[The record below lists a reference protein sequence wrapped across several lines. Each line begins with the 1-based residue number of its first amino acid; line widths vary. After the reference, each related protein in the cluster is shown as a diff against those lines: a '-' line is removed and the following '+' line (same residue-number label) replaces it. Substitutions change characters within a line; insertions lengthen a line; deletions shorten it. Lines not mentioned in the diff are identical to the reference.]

1 MSNRCITPMSEVITI
16 FGGTG
21 FLGRRIVQ
29 ALLARGAIV
38 RVAARHPG
46 RTAFSESSDRLQLVT
61 ADITDEASVRAAVA
75 GAVAVAN
82 AVSLYVERGD
92 ATFDAVH
99 LDGARRVAEAAAREG
114 ARLLHLSG
122 IGSDADAA
130 SPYVRARGRGEHAVR
145 AACNGAIVFRP
156 CVMIGAGD
164 AFLTTLTGLVRR
176 LPVFPLFGDGST
188 RLQPVFVGD
197 VAEAAATALAGP
209 DLRPGIHE
217 LGGPEVLTYRT
228 LVELVMR
235 HCGRQRALLPVPFP
249 VWDAVAAASRVLP
262 APPLTEGQ
270 VALMKR
276 DNVADPDL
284 QGLEALGVIPTTVKD
299 VLRRDFPTS

>member
-1 MSNRCITPMSEVITI
+1 MSNRCVTSMSEVITI

-38 RVAARHPG
+38 RVAARHPD
-46 RTAFSESSDRLQLVT
+46 RIAVSETSDQLERVA
-61 ADITDEASVRAAVA
+61 ADITDEASVRAAVG

-130 SPYVRARGRGEHAVR
+130 SPYVSARGRGENAVR

-188 RLQPVFVGD
+188 RLQPAFVGD

-209 DLRPGIHE
+209 DRVRAFTARQAGGSDLSDPRRTGHAPLRPPARAPAGAIPG
-217 LGGPEVLTYRT
+217 LGRRRRRL
-228 LVELVMR
+228 
-235 HCGRQRALLPVPFP
+235 
-249 VWDAVAAASRVLP
+249 VLP
-262 APPLTEGQ
+262 A
-270 VALMKR
+270 
-276 DNVADPDL
+276 
-284 QGLEALGVIPTTVKD
+284 
-299 VLRRDFPTS
+299 RR

>member
-1 MSNRCITPMSEVITI
+1 MSDVVTV

-38 RVAARHPG
+38 RVAARHPD
-46 RTAFSESSDRLQLVT
+46 RAAFPDAADRLQRVA
-61 ADITDEASVRAAVA
+61 ADVTDEGSVRAAVEGA
-75 GAVAVAN
+75 GAVVNAVA
-82 AVSLYVERGD
+82 LYVERGD
-92 ATFDAVH
+92 ATFGAVH

-114 ARLLHLSG
+114 ARLLHVSG

-130 SPYVRARGRGEHAVR
+130 SPYVSARGRGENAVR
-145 AACNGAIVFRP
+145 AACNGATVFRP

-176 LPVFPLFGDGST
+176 SPVLPLFGDGGT

-197 VAEAAATALAGP
+197 VAKAAATALAGREP
-209 DLRPGIHE
+209 HPGLHE
-217 LGGPEVLTYRT
+217 LGGPDVLTYRA

-235 HCGRQRALLPVPFP
+235 HCGRRRALLPVPFP
-249 VWDAVAAASRVLP
+249 VWDALAAASSVLP

-276 DNVADPDL
+276 DNIADPDL
-284 QGLEALGVIPTTVKD
+284 PGLEALEVHPTPVNV

>member
-1 MSNRCITPMSEVITI
+1 MSNRCVTSMSEVITI

-38 RVAARHPG
+38 RVAARHPD
-46 RTAFSESSDRLQLVT
+46 RIAFSEASDRLERVA
-61 ADITDEASVRAAVA
+61 ADITDEASVRAAVG

-130 SPYVRARGRGEHAVR
+130 SPYVRARGRGENAVR

-156 CVMIGAGD
+156 A
-164 AFLTTLTGLVRR
+164 
-176 LPVFPLFGDGST
+176 
-188 RLQPVFVGD
+188 
-197 VAEAAATALAGP
+197 
-209 DLRPGIHE
+209 
-217 LGGPEVLTYRT
+217 
-228 LVELVMR
+228 
-235 HCGRQRALLPVPFP
+235 
-249 VWDAVAAASRVLP
+249 
-262 APPLTEGQ
+262 
-270 VALMKR
+270 
-276 DNVADPDL
+276 
-284 QGLEALGVIPTTVKD
+284 
-299 VLRRDFPTS
+299 

>member
-1 MSNRCITPMSEVITI
+1 MSDVVTI
-16 FGGTG
+16 FGGTA

-38 RVAARHPG
+38 RVAARHPD
-46 RTAFSESSDRLQLVT
+46 RAAFPDAADRLQRVV
-61 ADITDEASVRAAVA
+61 ADVTDEGSVRAAVEGA
-75 GAVAVAN
+75 GAVVNAVA
-82 AVSLYVERGD
+82 LYVERGD
-92 ATFDAVH
+92 ATFGAVH
-99 LDGARRVAEAAAREG
+99 LDGARRVAEAATRES

-130 SPYVRARGRGEHAVR
+130 SPYVRARGRGENAVR
-145 AACNGAIVFRP
+145 AACNGATVLRP

-176 LPVFPLFGDGST
+176 SPVLPLFGAGGT

-197 VAEAAATALAGP
+197 VAQAAATALAGREP
-209 DLRPGIHE
+209 HPGIHE
-217 LGGPEVLTYRT
+217 LGGPEVWTYRA

-235 HCGRQRALLPVPFP
+235 HCGRRRALLPVPFP
-249 VWDAVAAASRVLP
+249 VWDALAAACRVLP

-284 QGLEALGVIPTTVKD
+284 PGLKALGVVPTTVAN
-299 VLRRDFPTS
+299 VLRRDFPAS